1 MGLAIFLL
9 ATFQVAGGVFRPSK
23 EVESFKTKQRQIW
36 ELAHNIL
43 GLMLF
48 LFGVWQMY
56 GGMVL
61 YKSRYDNSN
70 FIALAFFYIL
80 WMGMWT
86 ALIAGVTVFKWKSQ
100 QAEVKAADET
110 KYLEEDE
117 SATDNEKQLEFS
129 ETPNDLNDAHASGKE
144 PEVID
149 EKSDKESAS
158 VFI

>member
-1 MGLAIFLL
+1 
-9 ATFQVAGGVFRPSK
+9 
-23 EVESFKTKQRQIW
+23 
-36 ELAHNIL
+36 
-43 GLMLF
+43 
-48 LFGVWQMY
+48 MY

-86 ALIAGVTVFKWKSQ
+86 ALIAGVAVFKWKSQ